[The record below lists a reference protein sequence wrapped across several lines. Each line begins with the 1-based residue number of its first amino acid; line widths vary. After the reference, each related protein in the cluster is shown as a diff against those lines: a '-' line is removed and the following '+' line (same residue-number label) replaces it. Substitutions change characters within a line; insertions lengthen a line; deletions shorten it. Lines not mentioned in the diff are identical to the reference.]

1 MLIRMRRNWY
11 WLLIIFGVVLGG
23 AFLNWQTLPT
33 GNSVTINGLTVPP
46 VPTLHM
52 QLVSEGETLY
62 AQHCASC
69 HGANLE
75 GVPEWKTVQPDG
87 KLLPPPHN
95 GIHGKFRGVSRLPH
109 GNVAQV
115 MRLIIDPIWDGASIG
130 IGRVR
135 LDQKFRHGAFSSGVS
150 CSTFIARRPHDV
162 LSGGAAAQALPGL
175 RLTRP

>member
-11 WLLIIFGVVLGG
+11 WLLMIFGVVLGG

-75 GVPEWKTVQPDG
+75 GVPEWKTVQLDG
-87 KLLPPPHN
+87 KLLPPPH
-95 GIHGKFRGVSRLPH
+95 
-109 GNVAQV
+109 
-115 MRLIIDPIWDGASIG
+115 D
-130 IGRVR
+130 
-135 LDQKFRHGAFSSGVS
+135 SSGHTWHHPDDLLLS
-150 CSTFIARRPHDV
+150 IIAE
-162 LSGGAAAQALPGL
+162 GGEPSNSDMPAYADI
-175 RLTRP
+175 LTDEETVAILTTIKNSWGPEEREFQWWITAKGQ

>member
-75 GVPEWKTVQPDG
+75 GVPDWKTVQPDG
-87 KLLPPPHN
+87 KLLPPPH
-95 GIHGKFRGVSRLPH
+95 
-109 GNVAQV
+109 
-115 MRLIIDPIWDGASIG
+115 D
-130 IGRVR
+130 
-135 LDQKFRHGAFSSGVS
+135 SSGHTWHHPDDLLLS
-150 CSTFIARRPHDV
+150 IIAE
-162 LSGGAAAQALPGL
+162 GGEPSNSDMPAFADI
-175 RLTRP
+175 LTDEETIAILTTIKNSWGPEEREYQWWITAKGQ

>member
-87 KLLPPPHN
+87 KLLPPPH
-95 GIHGKFRGVSRLPH
+95 
-109 GNVAQV
+109 
-115 MRLIIDPIWDGASIG
+115 D
-130 IGRVR
+130 
-135 LDQKFRHGAFSSGVS
+135 SSGHTWHHPDDLLLS
-150 CSTFIARRPHDV
+150 IIAE
-162 LSGGAAAQALPGL
+162 GGEPSNSDMPAYADI
-175 RLTRP
+175 LTDEETVAILTTIKNSWGPEEREFQWWITAKGQ

>member
-62 AQHCASC
+62 AKHCASC

-87 KLLPPPHN
+87 KLLPPPH
-95 GIHGKFRGVSRLPH
+95 
-109 GNVAQV
+109 
-115 MRLIIDPIWDGASIG
+115 D
-130 IGRVR
+130 
-135 LDQKFRHGAFSSGVS
+135 SSGHTWHHPDDLLLS
-150 CSTFIARRPHDV
+150 IIAE
-162 LSGGAAAQALPGL
+162 GGEPSNSDMPAFADI
-175 RLTRP
+175 LTDEETIAILTTIKNSWGPEEREFQWWITAKGQ

>member
-11 WLLIIFGVVLGG
+11 LLLIIFGVVLGG
-23 AFLNWQTLPT
+23 AFLNWQTLLT
-33 GNSVTINGLTVPP
+33 GDPVTINGLTVPP

-87 KLLPPPHN
+87 KLLPPPH
-95 GIHGKFRGVSRLPH
+95 
-109 GNVAQV
+109 
-115 MRLIIDPIWDGASIG
+115 D
-130 IGRVR
+130 
-135 LDQKFRHGAFSSGVS
+135 SSGHTWHHPDDLLLS
-150 CSTFIARRPHDV
+150 IIAE
-162 LSGGAAAQALPGL
+162 GGEPSNSDMPAYADI
-175 RLTRP
+175 LTDEETVAILTTIKNSWGPEEREFQWWITAKGQ